1 MPEKEPYRDTLWIAI
16 ARTLILAA
24 SIALVFASAT
34 YFLSGEPWVEG
45 VGFGTLGL
53 VVDAL
58 VAWAAGARGR
68 RLLGSVAATA
78 AVWLGFGTF
87 YIVTMLQAW
96 MVTQPDGGV
105 SLLVVLC
112 AAAAAVGLLPR
123 TQAVW
128 AWALASIAAMSLVLH
143 GGPVLENGVVYVLM
157 AGVLSAAS
165 IGAVG
170 LYIRGAVARRLGW
183 RSMRWRLALLAGAV
197 AFSVLVAT
205 SVAVHVGNVAV
216 TWSSTSGSFARSQF
230 ALNASLELSEVFPE
244 SEFETG
250 SPSLRGALLRYAAL
264 GDVGLTVYDLDAKR
278 IVVAIR
284 RTAVDDGR
292 QLGYAPVGI
301 GAAAAEEIAN
311 AASGAPVSAGSY
323 SPPLSVPLGSPR
335 GQDGAAP
342 ASATPDPT
350 YLVVNAEVPTGTR
363 FALVASDADQ
373 GREDDGLVGYD
384 TLPRQMGTKLAPWLI
399 LAFMLPCSLGL
410 IALDRRDEARGRLRA
425 AEERARLNR
434 DAHDRVYNRLTAL
447 ANRLASDEVDT
458 GPGPAPSVEIRRT
471 VAELQSILGN
481 GGMTS
486 YPAADDAAASLVSDA
501 CADQGRLWGMEVG
514 LGGAEALHGIDPR
527 TGWELLCVVE
537 EALANAGRHGGATR
551 ADVRLSRDADLLLL
565 EVRDNGRGITAPL
578 ADDGLPAA
586 AGGLRGIAER
596 ARALGGTLELV
607 TGAGGTTIRARIPVA

>member
-34 YFLSGEPWVEG
+34 YFLSGEPWVGG

-53 VVDAL
+53 VADAL
-58 VAWAAGARGR
+58 VARAAGARGR

-78 AVWLGFGTF
+78 AVWFGFGTF
-87 YIVTMLQAW
+87 YIVTMSQAW
-96 MVTQPDGGV
+96 MLTQPIAA
-105 SLLVVLC
+105 LPAVLC

-128 AWALASIAAMSLVLH
+128 AWALASIAAMSLTLH
-143 GGPVLENGVVYVLM
+143 GGPAVNEALYVSGSI
-157 AGVLSAAS
+157 ALSAAS

-170 LYIRGAVARRLGW
+170 LYIRGASARRLGW
-183 RSMRWRLALLAGAV
+183 RTMGWRLALLASAV

-205 SVAVHVGNVAV
+205 SVAVYVGNVAV
-216 TWSSTSGSFARSQF
+216 TWSSTSGSSARSQF

-244 SEFETG
+244 SRLATE

-284 RTAVDDGR
+284 RTPVDDGR
-292 QLGYAPVGI
+292 QLGYASVGI

-323 SPPLSVPLGSPR
+323 SPPLSVPLGSPP
-335 GQDGAAP
+335 GQDGATP
-342 ASATPDPT
+342 ASRTPDPT
-350 YLVVNAEVPTGTR
+350 YLVVNPEVPTGTR

-373 GREDDGLVGYD
+373 GREDAGLVGYD
-384 TLPRQMGTKLAPWLI
+384 TLSRQMGTKLAPWLI

-447 ANRLASDEVDT
+447 ANGLAADEVDT
-458 GPGPAPSVEIRRT
+458 GAGPAPSVEIRRT

-514 LGGAEALHGIDPR
+514 LEGAEALHGIDPR